1 MSVNCKKASKIAIAW
16 LLLTV
21 LAGCVNNP
29 AYTSLDGPPRAS
41 SKPSQAA
48 RPSAEAPAR
57 APASASQP
65 AQSVT
70 AAPARPGHY
79 RVQQGDT
86 LYSIAFR
93 FGLDFRKLAHANN
106 IDSSYTIYPGQ
117 QLVLR
122 ESEPGSAPQSAAASS
137 AASSQAP
144 PRPAA
149 REPSSST
156 RDVATPTVAPAP
168 VTESNNASAP
178 VRTSPPPTAS
188 SSSLEWVW
196 PHDGKIVRTFNAN
209 VSDQK
214 GVDLT
219 GQIGDS
225 VKAAAN
231 GTVVYAGNGL
241 PGYGNLIIVEHPGS
255 LLSAYAFNQELL
267 VSERDTVSK
276 GQVIA
281 RMGSQGDQPRLHF
294 EIRQEGKPVDPMR
307 YLPRR

>member
-1 MSVNCKKASKIAIAW
+1 MAW
-16 LLLTV
+16 LLAGV

-29 AYTSLDGPPRAS
+29 AYTSLDGPPRSSSAAS
-41 SKPSQAA
+41 QPSRPAA
-48 RPSAEAPAR
+48 EQPAR
-57 APASASQP
+57 AEPASPRP
-65 AQSVT
+65 AQSGT
-70 AAPARPGHY
+70 ASTTRPDYY

-93 FGLDFRKLAHANN
+93 YGLDFRKLAHANN
-106 IDSSYTIYPGQ
+106 ISSNYTIHPGQ
-117 QLVLR
+117 QLALR
-122 ESEPGSAPQSAAASS
+122 ESEPARAPQTVTAPT
-137 AASSQAP
+137 AASSQP
-144 PRPAA
+144 TPRPVT
-149 REPSSST
+149 REASSGAS
-156 RDVATPTVAPAP
+156 A
-168 VTESNNASAP
+168 ASAP
-178 VRTSPPPTAS
+178 VAASPPVTQNNNSSASVRATTPPATS
-188 SSSLEWVW
+188 SSSLEWAW

-267 VSERDTVSK
+267 VSERDVVSK

>member
-1 MSVNCKKASKIAIAW
+1 VPKFALCWI
-16 LLLTV
+16 
-21 LAGCVNNP
+21 LAGFLSGCVNNP
-29 AYTSLDGPPRAS
+29 AYVALDSPQRSGAASAQSNRAAVSGPAAS
-41 SKPSQAA
+41 QSTAA
-48 RPSAEAPAR
+48 QR
-57 APASASQP
+57 PAS
-65 AQSVT
+65 T
-70 AAPARPGHY
+70 ATRPGHY
-79 RVQQGDT
+79 RVQSGDT

-93 FGLDFRKLAHANN
+93 YGLDFRKLAHANN
-106 IDSSYTIYPGQ
+106 IGGDYTIFPGQ
-117 QLVLR
+117 QLALR
-122 ESEPGSAPQSAAASS
+122 EAD
-137 AASSQAP
+137 P
-144 PRPAA
+144 PRP
-149 REPSSST
+149 SST
-156 RDVATPTVAPAP
+156 P
-168 VTESNNASAP
+168 
-178 VRTSPPPTAS
+178 AS
-188 SSSLEWVW
+188 SSSNATPTAETRAAADAPGPATATTAAPSVTQNNNTEGNAPVPAPATPAAASLEWGW

-241 PGYGNLIIVEHPGS
+241 PGYGNLIIVEHPGA

-267 VSERDTVSK
+267 VSERETVSK

-281 RMGSQGDQPRLHF
+281 RMGSQGDQPRLPF

>member
-1 MSVNCKKASKIAIAW
+1 MACW
-16 LLLTV
+16 LAVLLT
-21 LAGCVNNP
+21 GCVNNP
-29 AYTSLDGPPRAS
+29 AYTSLDGPARSNTTSAQSSRPTSEQSARVETSSPR
-41 SKPSQAA
+41 P
-48 RPSAEAPAR
+48 
-57 APASASQP
+57 SQP
-65 AQSVT
+65 ATSS
-70 AAPARPGHY
+70 ANRPNTY

-93 FGLDFRKLAHANN
+93 YGLDFRKLAHANN
-106 IDSSYTIYPGQ
+106 IGSDYTIHPGQ
-117 QLVLR
+117 QLALR
-122 ESEPGSAPQSAAASS
+122 ESEPPRATQSAATPASSSRQTTPQPTVTTTSGSSTGPAAASS
-137 AASSQAP
+137 PAQSS
-144 PRPAA
+144 
-149 REPSSST
+149 PS
-156 RDVATPTVAPAP
+156 
-168 VTESNNASAP
+168 VTQNNNASTS
-178 VRTSPPPTAS
+178 VRTTPAPTAS
-188 SSSLEWVW
+188 SSSLEWEW